1 MDSHSDGT
9 HSLQMIHWWACD
21 VMLNF
26 SKSVLTKNQTH
37 IWGWVHFQKSFEFW
51 VNYSFNYDLPISYDS
66 VNIWIS
72 TCVSHIIFL
81 ETMCSHLKTHV
92 FCKRDEFRL
101 PSLIWQH
108 IPLKS
113 RPWWMV
119 LNMTFAYRW
128 PTANSV
134 ARLSGQNIKSAE
146 EAPITHRVQNEPYKL
161 LFILLYSLNLD
172 LYFNSMSNTQSHAL
186 FLCIQ
191 IISETS

>member
-1 MDSHSDGT
+1 MNIFWRCTHPQATQDVDEFVFFIGTDLEKFSITSVLTNGLSFWRHPFTAEDSLVSK
-9 HSLQMIHWWACD
+9 CD
-21 VMLNF
+21 VMLNL
-26 SKSVLTKNQTH
+26 SKSVLMKNLTY
-37 IWGWVHFQKSFEFW
+37 IWGWIHFQKSFEFW
-51 VNYSFNYDLPISYDS
+51 VNYSFNYDLPISYGS

-72 TCVSHIIFL
+72 TCISQIYFFL

-92 FCKRDEFRL
+92 FCKRDGFRL

-134 ARLSGQNIKSAE
+134 ARFPSGQNHKKCWGS
-146 EAPITHRVQNEPYKL
+146 TH
-161 LFILLYSLNLD
+161 
-172 LYFNSMSNTQSHAL
+172 NS
-186 FLCIQ
+186 
-191 IISETS
+191 